1 MAINNVDEDEL
12 FRVLNTELSAS
23 YPVTSPEH
31 LYGREVVLERVRTSL
46 AMLGRQIFIYGDR
59 GVGKT
64 SLAQTAAF
72 RYQSAD
78 DSPVI
83 TSCHKDSTFETVMQD
98 VIRKLRRDDPYVTK
112 RTAQT
117 KTGLT
122 GGLTKGPL
130 SLGMTGE
137 KSAQKEETPTP
148 AVPDANAAATLM
160 LHEARGNS
168 TQRLVVID
176 EFDVMGTA
184 QRSHF
189 ADFLKQVGDQRVPV
203 KFIFCGIGETVD
215 DLLEAHGSANRY
227 FDGVKVERLNVTSR
241 WEIIDNSAK
250 ALGLSVDDEVRHRIA
265 AISDGFPVYIHRICE
280 KLYQVVFNLEP
291 TIEVIDVTH
300 LDAAITETILS
311 IEHFIRKP
319 YDSAIMRD
327 DGDALERILWALA
340 DHSDL
345 TRTQKSIHVSLAK
358 ILDALNVPPIGEKDF
373 VRLIAKLRGGKEPI
387 VQLHKGRRGLNEF
400 RENIFRGY
408 VRLRAEARG
417 IRLALD
423 YASGPDPRNDRG
435 PRVTTGVSPL
445 FVRPSFGRSPR

>member
-1 MAINNVDEDEL
+1 
-12 FRVLNTELSAS
+12 
-23 YPVTSPEH
+23 
-31 LYGREVVLERVRTSL
+31 
-46 AMLGRQIFIYGDR
+46 MLGRQIFIHGDR

-78 DSPVI
+78 SNPII

-98 VIRKLRRDDPYVTK
+98 VIRKMRGGGPYITK

-117 KTGLT
+117 KVGRSAGLS
-122 GGLTKGPL
+122 KGPL
-130 SLGMTGE
+130 SMGV
-137 KSAQKEETPTP
+137 SAERTAATEEVLEP
-148 AVPDANAAATLM
+148 AIADANAAVTLL
-160 LHEARGNS
+160 LHEAPGHS
-168 TQRLVVID
+168 KQPLVVID
-176 EFDVMGTA
+176 EFDVMGTL

-241 WEIIDNSAK
+241 WEIIDNSAA
-250 ALGLSVDDEVRHRIA
+250 ALGLSVTDGVRHRIA

-280 KLYQVVFNLEP
+280 KLYQVVFNLEEP
-291 TIEVIDVTH
+291 VDTVNEMH
-300 LDAAITETILS
+300 LEAAITETILS

-319 YDSAIMRD
+319 YDAAVLRD

-345 TRTQKSIHVSLAK
+345 TRTQKSIFNSYLK
-358 ILDALNVPPIGEKDF
+358 ILESQEIPLVSEKDF
-373 VRLIAKLRGGKEPI
+373 IRLVAKLRGGKEPI
-387 VQLHKGRRGLNEF
+387 VRLHKGRRGLNEF

-408 VRLRAEARG
+408 VRLRAEAKG
-417 IRLALD
+417 VQLALD
-423 YASGPDPRNDRG
+423 YASAPDPHNDRAM
-435 PRVTTGVSPL
+435 RVTQGLNPL
-445 FVRPSFGRSPR
+445 YQRPSYGRQPR